1 MALGTGYWA
10 LARESKVFF
19 LIVHTNAQRPPPG
32 SPRSMPRDYKNAKRS
47 SGKKSGGANFFVG
60 LGLGLIAAAGVHF
73 YDRQVFD
80 KQRVTRTEPEPKS
93 KTDKPAPASQRS
105 ESQDQL
111 DFYENLPKFEVI
123 VPEKDKD
130 VRRNTGAQVDK
141 PGAYVLQAGSYRN
154 FPDADRVKAMLALQG
169 VTSKVEKVTIES
181 DTWHRVRIGP
191 IRDLKN
197 LEDTRRKLREAQI
210 DAIVIKVGD

>member
-1 MALGTGYWA
+1 
-10 LARESKVFF
+10 
-19 LIVHTNAQRPPPG
+19 
-32 SPRSMPRDYKNAKRS
+32 MPRDYRNAKRTS
-47 SGKKSGGANFFVG
+47 SKKSSSANFFVG

-73 YDRQVFD
+73 YDRQLFD
-80 KQRVTRTEPEPKS
+80 KQRAAHIEPETKS
-93 KTDKPAPASQRS
+93 KNEKPAPASQRS
-105 ESQDQL
+105 ESQNQL

-123 VPEKDKD
+123 IPEKDKD
-130 VRRNTGAQVDK
+130 VRRNSGAQVDK

-154 FPDADRVKAMLALQG
+154 FADADRVKATLALQG

-191 IRDLKN
+191 IRDLKS

>member
-1 MALGTGYWA
+1 
-10 LARESKVFF
+10 
-19 LIVHTNAQRPPPG
+19 
-32 SPRSMPRDYKNAKRS
+32 MPRDYKNTKRS
-47 SGKKSGGANFFVG
+47 GAKSSGAANFFVG
-60 LGLGLIAAAGVHF
+60 LALGLVAAAGVHY
-73 YDRQVFD
+73 YDQQTF
-80 KQRVTRTEPEPKS
+80 KKEQRSARVE
-93 KTDKPAPASQRS
+93 TDSHAKNEQPAPASQRT
-105 ESQDQL
+105 EPQDQL
-111 DFYENLPKFEVI
+111 DFYESLPKFEVV

-130 VRRNTGAQVDK
+130 IRRNSSGTQVDK

-154 FPDADRVKAMLALQG
+154 FADADRIKAMLALQG
-169 VTSKVEKVTIES
+169 VVSKVEKVTIES